1 MLNLPKEIQFII
13 STIEAHGYEAYAVG
27 GCVRDM
33 LCGKIPDDY
42 DITTSAN
49 PHAVEDM
56 FERTVPTGIKHGTVT
71 VIVGDRAVEVTTFRC
86 DGDYTD
92 RRRPDSVKFV
102 PELKQDLA
110 RRDFTVNALA
120 YNDRL
125 GVCDFYGGSEDIKSR
140 VLRAVG
146 DPEKRFC
153 EDALRILRLFR
164 FSCTLGFTSET
175 GTLNSAL
182 KHLKLLE
189 DISRERIFTELL
201 KSVCS
206 DNPERLTLLI
216 KENGLAFLG
225 ITRAGNLKILKA
237 LEPRQDLRLFAF
249 LYLCADDIN
258 TALEALKVSNRA
270 KEYCRKMLIVNS
282 AVIKVKADIK
292 NLLFKT
298 SPEIFADFLAF
309 QTAVGNDTFKEKRM
323 FNEIIIN
330 REPYKIKE
338 LAINGKD
345 LEKIGISGK
354 KVGETLEKLR
364 KAVVLDPSEN
374 TRGRLIEKTKQN
386 IGN

>member
-249 LYLCADDIN
+249 LYLCADDIS

-309 QTAVGNDTFKEKRM
+309 QTAVGNDTFKEKQM
-323 FNEIIIN
+323 LNEIIIN

-354 KVGETLEKLR
+354 KVGETLENLR

>member
-13 STIEAHGYEAYAVG
+13 STIEANGYEAYAVG

-33 LCGKIPDDY
+33 LRGKIPNDY
-42 DITTSAN
+42 DITTSAMPN
-49 PHAVEDM
+49 TIEKM

-71 VIVGDRAVEVTTFRC
+71 VIAGGRAVEVTTFRS

-102 PELKQDLA
+102 PELKEDLA

-125 GVCDFYGGSEDIKSR
+125 GVCDFYGGLEDINNC

-146 DPEKRFC
+146 NPEKRFC

-164 FSCTLGFTSET
+164 FSCTLQFTPESN
-175 GTLNSAL
+175 TLKSAL
-182 KHLKLLE
+182 KNIKLLE
-189 DISRERIFTELL
+189 DISRERIFAELL
-201 KSVCS
+201 KAVCS
-206 DNPERLTLLI
+206 DSPERLTPLI
-216 KENGLAFLG
+216 KERGLAFLG
-225 ITRAGNLKILKA
+225 ITKAENLKIPKM
-237 LEPRQDLRLFAF
+237 LEPKQDLRLFAF
-249 LYLCADDIN
+249 LYLCADDVG
-258 TALEALKVSNRA
+258 TALENLKVSN
-270 KEYCRKMLIVNS
+270 KTKDYCRKMLLLKNTVSNT
-282 AVIKVKADIK
+282 KAEIK
-292 NLLFKT
+292 NMLFKT
-298 SPEIFADFLAF
+298 SPEIFEDYLEFETIL
-309 QTAVGNDTFKEKRM
+309 GKDTSKEKQS
-323 FNEIIIN
+323 FNEIITN
-330 REPYKIKE
+330 SEPYRIKE

-364 KAVVLDPSEN
+364 KTVLLDPTYN
-374 TRGRLIEKTKQN
+374 TYEKLIEAVKQN

>member
-13 STIEAHGYEAYAVG
+13 SAIEAHGYEAYAVG

-33 LCGKIPDDY
+33 LCGKTPYDY
-42 DITTSAN
+42 DITTSAMPN
-49 PHAVEDM
+49 TIEDM

-71 VIVGDRAVEVTTFRC
+71 VIVGGRAVEVTTFRS

-125 GVCDFYGGSEDIKSR
+125 GVCDFYGGLEDMGNR

-146 DPEKRFC
+146 DPEKRFR

-164 FSCTLGFTSET
+164 FSCTLQFTPESN
-175 GTLNSAL
+175 TLKSAL
-182 KHLKLLE
+182 KNLKLLE
-189 DISRERIFTELL
+189 DISRERIFAELL
-201 KSVCS
+201 KAVCS
-206 DNPERLTLLI
+206 NDPERLTPLI
-216 KENGLAFLG
+216 KERGLAFLG
-225 ITRAGNLKILKA
+225 ITNAGKLKILKA
-237 LEPRQDLRLFAF
+237 LGPRQDLRLFAF
-249 LYLCADDIN
+249 LYLCADDVC
-258 TALEALKVSNRA
+258 TALENLKVSN
-270 KEYCRKMLIVNS
+270 KTKDYCRKMLKLKETAAS
-282 AVIKVKADIK
+282 TKAEIK
-292 NLLFKT
+292 NMLFKA
-298 SPEIFADFLAF
+298 SPEIFEDYLELEAALGKDIS
-309 QTAVGNDTFKEKRM
+309 QEKLS
-323 FNEIIIN
+323 FNEIITN

-354 KVGETLEKLR
+354 KVGETLENLR
-364 KAVVLDPSEN
+364 KTVVLDPTYN
-374 TRGRLIEKTKQN
+374 TYKKLIEAVKQN

>member
-56 FERTVPTGIKHGTVT
+56 FECTVPTGIKHGTVT

-125 GVCDFYGGSEDIKSR
+125 GVCDFYCGREDINNR

-164 FSCTLGFTSET
+164 FSCTLKFTPET

-201 KSVCS
+201 KAVCS
-206 DNPERLTLLI
+206 DNPERLMPLI
-216 KENGLAFLG
+216 KEHGLAFLG
-225 ITRAGNLKILKA
+225 ITRAGNLKVLKA

-249 LYLCADDIN
+249 LYLCSEDIN
-258 TALEALKVSNRA
+258 TVLEALKASNKT

-282 AVIKVKADIK
+282 TVIKVKADIK

-298 SPEIFADFLAF
+298 SPEIFADFLVL
-309 QTAVGNDTFKEKRM
+309 QTAIGNDISEEKRM

-345 LEKIGISGK
+345 LEKLGISGK

-364 KAVVLDPSEN
+364 KAVVLDPNEN
-374 TRGRLIEKTKQN
+374 TREGLIEKTKQN

>member
-237 LEPRQDLRLFAF
+237 LEPSQDLRLFAF

-258 TALEALKVSNRA
+258 TALEALKASNRA

-309 QTAVGNDTFKEKRM
+309 QTAIGNDTFKEKQM
-323 FNEIIIN
+323 LNEIIIN